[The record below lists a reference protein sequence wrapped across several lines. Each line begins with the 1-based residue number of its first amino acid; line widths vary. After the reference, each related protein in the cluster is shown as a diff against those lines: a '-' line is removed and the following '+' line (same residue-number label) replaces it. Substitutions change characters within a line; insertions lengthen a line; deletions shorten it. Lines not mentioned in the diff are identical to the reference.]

1 MQLLQIVVNEAGS
14 AAQNTGAENV
24 TNLVE
29 LIGLITLIVGGVS
42 AIIDMLRLNKMKWI
56 FLDEK
61 DKSIKVSILVVAILT
76 YNLFVFFTI
85 KTIGEFAPINLLNS
99 MKYSRDIN
107 GIIFLLIVAIL
118 ALVVCVI
125 LFKPIRDIHPVIAII
140 IGTCI
145 QILIALFAENI
156 EDIGVYSSSIA
167 ISGIL
172 SSIFMLACEFTKNKE
187 IFIAGEAVKG
197 YYYFREGDY
206 IYLGESKN
214 PEEDGNSIN
223 RLSLEKLEKIK
234 VYFDGEPKNE
244 EPKNAQTSAA
254 SDKTPKE
261 GGENNVPRG
270 TTEETMDHQA
280 NNQDT
285 GER

>member
-61 DKSIKVSILVVAILT
+61 EKSIKESIRVVAILT
-76 YNLFVFFTI
+76 YNLFIFLII
-85 KTIGEFAPINLLNS
+85 KTIGEFIPAKLLNS
-99 MKYSRDIN
+99 MIN
-107 GIIFLLIVAIL
+107 SGYNNEIIFLLIIVIL
-118 ALVVCVI
+118 AFVLCVI
-125 LFKPIRDIHPVIAII
+125 LFKPIRDFHPVIAII

-145 QILIALFAENI
+145 QILIALLAGNI
-156 EDIGVYSSSIA
+156 KDMRVYSSSIA

-172 SSIFMLACEFTKNKE
+172 SLIFMLACEFTKNKE
-187 IFIAGEAVKG
+187 IFIAGNNVEG

-214 PEEDGNSIN
+214 PEEDGNSIK
-223 RLSLEKLEKIK
+223 RLSLENLGGSI
-234 VYFDGEPKNE
+234 VYFEGKPKNWEPKSTKTDA
-244 EPKNAQTSAA
+244 P
-254 SDKTPKE
+254 SDKSPKE
-261 GGENNVPRG
+261 GGANNVPTG
-270 TTEETMDHQA
+270 TTEETMD
-280 NNQDT
+280 
-285 GER
+285 R